1 MTYLITPII
10 ILATLAA
17 IFLFVPARSLAQFIR
32 SYLPPV
38 LMAAGA
44 ALMLVRVPAVG
55 AGVVLLGFVLW
66 RSFRKRGPKKS
77 SNMNKRFSTLRTAC
91 LEMEINHKTGEMN
104 GVVLVGTF
112 EGKELNTM
120 SESDLTAL
128 LIEVSEDSQT
138 LELLNTYLDSRFSR
152 GRENAQPDGGTGE
165 AGASGTGT
173 MGEEEAYEVLGLS
186 FGARASEIRKAHRR
200 LIKSVQPDSGGSVFL
215 AAKINEAKDV
225 LLRSHS

>member
-1 MTYLITPII
+1 MTYLISPII

-17 IFLFVPARSLAQFIR
+17 VFLFVPAKSLAQFIR
-32 SYLPPV
+32 IYLPPI

-55 AGVVLLGFVLW
+55 AGVVLLGVVLW
-66 RSFRKRGPKKS
+66 RSFRKCGPKIRANS
-77 SNMNKRFSTLRTAC
+77 NKRFSTLRTAGV
-91 LEMEINHKTGEMN
+91 EMEINHKTGEMN

-112 EGKELNTM
+112 EGKELNAM
-120 SESDLTAL
+120 SESDLTVL
-128 LIEVSEDSQT
+128 LTEVSEDGQT
-138 LELLNTYLDSRFSR
+138 LELLNTYLDGRFSR
-152 GRENAQPDGGTGE
+152 GRENAQTDGSAGQTGTPGP
-165 AGASGTGT
+165 GT

-186 FGARASEIRKAHRR
+186 FGAHATEIRKAHRR

>member
-1 MTYLITPII
+1 MTYLITPLI
-10 ILATLAA
+10 ILATLVA
-17 IFLFVPARSLAQFIR
+17 IFIFVPAKTLAQFIR

-55 AGVVLLGFVLW
+55 AGVLLLGFVLW
-66 RSFRKRGPKKS
+66 RRFRNKKPKSLQNHKR
-77 SNMNKRFSTLRTAC
+77 RFSTLRTAG

-104 GVVLVGTF
+104 GIVLVGKY
-112 EGKELNTM
+112 EGKELNGM
-120 SESDLTAL
+120 SQTELTEFMTQ
-128 LIEVSEDSQT
+128 ISEDGQT
-138 LELLNTYLDSRFSR
+138 LELLNTYLDSRFAS
-152 GRENAQPDGGTGE
+152 GREHAQANSSAGQ

-186 FGARASEIRKAHRR
+186 FGASVADIRKAHRR
-200 LIKSVQPDSGGSVFL
+200 LIKSVHADSGGSVFL
-215 AAKINEAKDV
+215 AAKINEAKDI